1 MKLEDIPGT
10 YDNEYEEAINILRV
24 SNPDIAEA
32 VEDYVKELLANVHIR
47 DSYIRHLKSDLS
59 QYAFVVRA
67 YVDVNGTPQMTTKD
81 LNVAINE
88 TPVPWEMSTDSR
100 INREYINRAR
110 HNQ

>member
-1 MKLEDIPGT
+1 MKLENIPGT
-10 YDNEYEEAINILRV
+10 YDNEYVEAISILRA

-32 VEDYVKELLANVHIR
+32 IEDYVEELLANVHMR

-59 QYAFVVRA
+59 QYALVVRA
-67 YVDVNGTPQMTTKD
+67 YVDVIPQMTMKD
-81 LNVAINE
+81 LNAAIDE

-100 INREYINRAR
+100 ANREYINRAR

>member
-10 YDNEYEEAINILRV
+10 YDNEYEEAISILRA
-24 SNPDIAEA
+24 SNPDVAEA
-32 VEDYVKELLANVHIR
+32 IVHMR

-59 QYAFVVRA
+59 QYALVVRA
-67 YVDVNGTPQMTTKD
+67 YVDANGIPQMTMKD
-81 LNVAINE
+81 LNAAIDE